1 MGMEQSEQ
9 MVLTDMLEMFQSML
23 LPLVGIS
30 LVGIAASIIL
40 AFCVYYDARARR
52 DNMAVLW
59 AVLSGFFQIAALV
72 YVIARCVSK
81 PKWMPCTRCGQWV
94 APNATFCASCGA
106 PLTVNGHTITQQ
118 EIDTWQHRSKVL
130 LIVWICME
138 AIIVI
143 GSIVFALW
151 FVSDILG
158 STQTWV
164 SYY

>member
-72 YVIARCVSK
+72 YVIARAYPNRNGCPVPDAVSGSRR
-81 PKWMPCTRCGQWV
+81 TRH
-94 APNATFCASCGA
+94 SA
-106 PLTVNGHTITQQ
+106 PLAV
-118 EIDTWQHRSKVL
+118 RR
-130 LIVWICME
+130 
-138 AIIVI
+138 
-143 GSIVFALW
+143 
-151 FVSDILG
+151 
-158 STQTWV
+158 
-164 SYY
+164 